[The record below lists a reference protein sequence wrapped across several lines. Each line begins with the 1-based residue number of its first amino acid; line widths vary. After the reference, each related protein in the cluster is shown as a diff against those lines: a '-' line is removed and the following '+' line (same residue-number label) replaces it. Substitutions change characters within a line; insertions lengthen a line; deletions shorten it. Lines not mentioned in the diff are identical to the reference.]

1 MKYITSL
8 GDTGLEKM
16 DIFCDED
23 NHAVK
28 AEQTGILDSVISAGF
43 ISFDTDGVVHCGG
56 YSESL
61 TRKLKRDIVSRGEA
75 DEKVFKFRNKMAN
88 KVSRL

>member
-1 MKYITSL
+1 MKYIVSR
-8 GDTGLEKM
+8 GEAGLEKM

-28 AEQTGILDSVISAGF
+28 AEQTGILEGVISAGF

-61 TRKLKRDIVSRGEA
+61 TRKLKRDIASRGEA
-75 DEKVFKFRNKMAN
+75 DERVFKFRNKMAN
-88 KVSRL
+88 KGVTA

>member
-1 MKYITSL
+1 MKYIVSM
-8 GDTGLEKM
+8 GEAGLEKM

-28 AEQTGILDSVISAGF
+28 AEQTEILDSVISAGF
-43 ISFDTDGVVHCGG
+43 ISFDTEGVVHCGG

-61 TRKLKRDIVSRGEA
+61 TRKLERDIVSRGES
-75 DEKVFKFRNKMAN
+75 DERVFKFRNKMAN
-88 KVSRL
+88 KGMGL

>member
-8 GDTGLEKM
+8 GHTGLEKM

-43 ISFDTDGVVHCGG
+43 ISFDNDGVVHCGG
-56 YSESL
+56 YYERL